1 MNQPAHRRAALNAKG
16 LRIGAGLPSAVDPTG
31 SQADPRRRSGTALL
45 ALATLL
51 AAWVAPA
58 PAAEERDDEAKP
70 LDTIEVS
77 ATRQAYRGDFE
88 AREVPQAEQNIDA
101 ALLRDAG
108 ARDLDQA
115 LDLSAS
121 IARQNNFGGLWN
133 SFAVRGFVGDENLP
147 SNYLVNGFNA
157 GRGFG
162 GPRDLSGI
170 ERVEV
175 LKGPRAAL
183 FGRGEPGGTIN
194 LVSKRPTFE
203 RAGELRIGAGR
214 FDEWRADLDWTA
226 PVADAVAVRLV
237 GFHADGE
244 SFRDTIE
251 TRGQGASPS
260 VAVRFGEA
268 TQLVYELEYS
278 EQEIPF
284 DRGVVAINGRLGV
297 VPTSRFLGE
306 PGDGPIRTD
315 VLGHQLEL
323 QHDFSADW
331 SGLLG
336 FTDRDTSLEGFST
349 EAELATNRQRLFV
362 DGRTLT
368 RQRRFRD
375 YDATYRVLRAEIS
388 GRFEFA
394 GMEHRVLFGADADEF
409 ENDQVFLR
417 ARAPA
422 LSSNPSLAQLQAIDL
437 FDPVYG
443 RFPLPTPGPLTD
455 RVETQESNGA
465 FLQYHVGLTERLD
478 VRAGLRY
485 DDYEQTLDNRL
496 NRTSLTQS
504 VSRTSPQAG
513 LVYEFSPSV
522 SAYAAYG
529 ENFRPLSGAAFDGTP
544 FAPNQSRSAEAGV
557 KFDLM
562 DGALSATASV
572 FRLTQDNLLVADPVN
587 AGFSIAAGE
596 ARSRG
601 VEFDLAGQLSEDLTV
616 WVSYAYVDAE
626 LGNDVLDF
634 NFALPLR
641 EGDRLLNIPQHALSL
656 QAAKDLSFAGRP
668 LRLGGGLQHVG
679 DRLGE
684 AGTDFKLPSYTVL
697 RAFAAY
703 ELSDAITL
711 GAEID
716 NLLDETY
723 YTNSFSQ
730 LWVRPGE
737 PRTWRLTANW
747 RF

>member
-1 MNQPAHRRAALNAKG
+1 MPYPPALHHRTRRASASRTTTNTFASTAFRSAAALVTCAVVGFPDSSLAQPITAAADDDAKR
-16 LRIGAGLPSAVDPTG
+16 L
-31 SQADPRRRSGTALL
+31 
-45 ALATLL
+45 
-51 AAWVAPA
+51 
-58 PAAEERDDEAKP
+58 DEVVV
-70 LDTIEVS
+70 T

-88 AREVPQAEQNIDA
+88 TREIPQAELTIDA
-101 ALLRDAG
+101 AVLRDAG
-108 ARDLDQA
+108 ATDLDQA

-121 IARQNNFGGLWN
+121 VARQNNFGGLWN
-133 SFAVRGFVGDENLP
+133 SFAVRGFIGDENLP

-170 ERVEV
+170 ESVEV

-203 RAGELRIGAGR
+203 RAGEFRIGAGR
-214 FDEWRADLDWTA
+214 FNAWRADVDWTTPIGEA
-226 PVADAVAVRLV
+226 AAVRLV
-237 GFHADGE
+237 GFHADAE

-251 TRGQGASPS
+251 TRRQGASPS
-260 VAVRFGEA
+260 LAIRFSDA
-268 TQLVYELEYS
+268 TRLVYELEYS

-284 DRGVVAINGRLGV
+284 DRGVVAINGDIGAL
-297 VPTSRFLGE
+297 PIERFLGE
-306 PGDGPIRTD
+306 PGDGPIRTE
-315 VLGHQLEL
+315 VQGHQLEL

-331 SGLLG
+331 SGLVG
-336 FTDRDTSLEGFST
+336 FTHRDTSLEGFST
-349 EAELATNRQRLFV
+349 EAELAANRQRLFV
-362 DGRTLT
+362 DGRTLS

-375 YDATYRVLRAEIS
+375 YDATYRVLRAEVT
-388 GRFEFA
+388 GRFEVA
-394 GMEHRVLFGADADEF
+394 DMEHRVLFGADSDEF

-417 ARAPA
+417 ARGPTLA
-422 LSSNPSLAQLQAIDL
+422 SNPSLAQLQAIDV
-437 FDPVYG
+437 FNPVYG

-455 RVETQESNGA
+455 RLETQESNGL

-478 VRAGLRY
+478 LRAGLRY

-496 NRTSLTQS
+496 NRRSLTQS
-504 VSRTSPQAG
+504 ESRSSPQAG
-513 LVYEFSPSV
+513 VVYEITPSL

-529 ENFRPLSGAAFDGTP
+529 ENFRPLSGAAFDGSP
-544 FAPNQSRSAEAGV
+544 FEPNQSRSAEVGV
-557 KFDLM
+557 KFDLL

-596 ARSRG
+596 ASSRG
-601 VEFDLAGQLSEDLTV
+601 VEFDLSGQPAEGLTV
-616 WVSYAYVDAE
+616 WLSYAWIDAQ
-626 LGNDVLDF
+626 LDNDVLDF

-641 EGDRLLNIPQHALSL
+641 EGDRLLNIPEHALSV
-656 QAAKDLSFAGRP
+656 QVAKDLVALGRP
-668 LRLGGGLQHVG
+668 LRIGGGVQYVG

-684 AGTDFKLPSYTVL
+684 AGTTFELPSYTVA
-697 RAFAAY
+697 RAFAAWDVT
-703 ELSDAITL
+703 EAITL

-716 NLLDETY
+716 NLFDETY
-723 YTNSFSQ
+723 YANSFSQ

-737 PRTWRLTANW
+737 PRAWRLTANW

>member
-1 MNQPAHRRAALNAKG
+1 MTTRP
-16 LRIGAGLPSAVDPTG
+16 LPSRLIDRPCPNGRDPLRLARAVG
-31 SQADPRRRSGTALL
+31 AIC
-45 ALATLL
+45 LL
-51 AAWVAPA
+51 AAGTTRHLPLFALALTPSL
-58 PAAEERDDEAKP
+58 PAAAADEARDDEARE
-70 LDTIEVS
+70 LDAVVVT
-77 ATRQAYRGDFE
+77 ATRQAYRGDFD
-88 AREVPQAEQNIDA
+88 AREVPQAELRIDA
-101 ALLRDAG
+101 TVLRDAG
-108 ARDLDQA
+108 ALDLDQA

-121 IARQNNFGGLWN
+121 VARQNNFGGLWN
-133 SFAVRGFVGDENLP
+133 SFAVRGFIGDENLP

-170 ERVEV
+170 ESVDV

-203 RAGELRIGAGR
+203 HAGEVRIGAGR
-214 FDEWRADLDWTA
+214 FDEWRADVDWTA
-226 PVADAVAVRLV
+226 PIGDAFAVRLV
-237 GFHADGE
+237 GFHADAE
-244 SFRDTIE
+244 SFRDTVD
-251 TRGQGASPS
+251 TLRQGASPS
-260 VAVRFGEA
+260 LAIRFSDA
-268 TQLVYELEYS
+268 TRLVYELEYS
-278 EQEIPF
+278 EQDIPF
-284 DRGVVAINGRLGV
+284 DRGVVAINGDLGAL
-297 VPTSRFLGE
+297 PIERFLGE
-306 PGDGPIRTD
+306 PGDGPIRTE
-315 VLGHQLEL
+315 VLGHQVEL

-331 SGLLG
+331 SALVG
-336 FTDRDTSLEGFST
+336 FTHRDTSLQGFST
-349 EAELATNRQRLFV
+349 EAELAVNRQRLFV
-362 DGRTLT
+362 DGRTLS

-375 YDATYRVLRAEIS
+375 YDATYRVLRAEVT
-388 GRFEFA
+388 GRFDFA
-394 GMEHRVLFGADADEF
+394 GMEHRLLFGADTDEF

-417 ARAPA
+417 ARGPTLA
-422 LSSNPSLAQLQAIDL
+422 SNPTLAQSQAIDV
-437 FDPVYG
+437 FNPVYG

-455 RVETQESNGA
+455 RLETQESNGL

-478 VRAGLRY
+478 LRAGLRY

-504 VSRTSPQAG
+504 VSRSSPQAG
-513 LVYEFSPSV
+513 VVYEITPAL

-529 ENFRPLSGAAFDGTP
+529 ENFRPLSGAAFDGSP
-544 FAPNQSRSAEAGV
+544 FEPNQSRSAEAGV
-557 KFDLM
+557 KFDLL

-596 ARSRG
+596 ASSRG
-601 VEFDLAGQLSEDLTV
+601 VEFDLSGQPAKGLTV
-616 WVSYAYVDAE
+616 WLSYAWIDAQ
-626 LGNDVLDF
+626 LDNDVLDF

-641 EGDRLLNIPQHALSL
+641 EGDRLLNIPEHALSV
-656 QAAKDLSFAGRP
+656 QVAKDLVALGRP
-668 LRLGGGLQHVG
+668 LRIGSGVQYVG

-684 AGTDFKLPSYTVL
+684 AGTTFELPSYTVA
-697 RAFAAY
+697 RAFAAWDVS
-703 ELSDAITL
+703 EAVTL

-716 NLLDETY
+716 NLFDETY
-723 YTNSFSQ
+723 YTNSFSR